1 MVQVP
6 IDWRLYPSHTGW
18 TAIPWLVV
26 VAGIISLHRFP
37 LLLGPTEPTPRIPA
51 AAVVLLMFILASH
64 AAAGVEMGIGGVE
77 GGKLISGLHLLRVIS
92 FTSTAMVVCQVQLAA
107 AM

>member
-18 TAIPWLVV
+18 TALPWLVV
-26 VAGIISLHRFP
+26 VAGIVSLHRFP
-37 LLLGPTEPTPRIPA
+37 LLLGPSEPTPRIPA
-51 AAVVLLMFILASH
+51 AAAVLLIFILASH
-64 AAAGVEMGIGGVE
+64 AAAGVEMGIGGAGSRVVT
-77 GGKLISGLHLLRVIS
+77 GLHLLRVIS